1 MPNESTPNGAPAPLA
16 RRLATI
22 LCADIAG
29 YSQMMGVN
37 EERTVRVF
45 RGHRE
50 IFESLVNLHRGR
62 IFNTAGDALL
72 ADFNSAVE
80 AVRCATEIQAAL
92 RTRNEHLAP
101 EEKMLFRM
109 GINLGDVIVQGE
121 DLLGDGVNVA
131 ARIQTAT
138 EPGGICISGSVYD
151 QIQNKLSLDFKLLG
165 EQTYKNIAKPVRTY
179 TINEGVAV
187 TAPAPR
193 RSSKLPAAIAAAV
206 LVIGGAGYW
215 GYQQYDARRAEQV
228 RIESQLS
235 AQLAAQKQATEQAQ
249 RAAEDAKR
257 DAQLQAQKQ
266 LAEEAMRRA
275 QEERN
280 RVEQDR
286 KLLETEKRV
295 ADAAKKQATEQ
306 AQRAAEDAKRD
317 AQLQAQKQA
326 AAETLRR
333 AQEERNRLE
342 QDRKLLETE
351 KRVAD
356 AAKKQAAASQR
367 AAPAATI
374 APKSATPHDGFYSG
388 RLCSYPKDDPKPNCW
403 PVALFVRNG
412 IAEGSYPSWGL
423 TTKINGTI
431 AANGALELKL
441 AGWTRNG
448 NPFDGALAGRVTD
461 DAITASGLWQDGRAV
476 SGDWKRAQEERN
488 RVEQD
493 RKLLETEKRV
503 ADAAQKQ
510 AAASQRATPA
520 ATLAPKSAT
529 PHDGAYSGRLCNY
542 PKGDPKPNCW
552 SVALVVR
559 NGIAEGNW
567 ISRSTQKASSANG
580 TIAANGAVE
589 LRLAAWTRK
598 GNSIDGILAG
608 RVADDAITASGQWRD
623 GAAITGDWK
632 RTQ

>member
-367 AAPAATI
+367 AAPAATL
-374 APKSATPHDGFYSG
+374 ASKSATPHDG
-388 RLCSYPKDDPKPNCW
+388 
-403 PVALFVRNG
+403 
-412 IAEGSYPSWGL
+412 
-423 TTKINGTI
+423 T
-431 AANGALELKL
+431 
-441 AGWTRNG
+441 
-448 NPFDGALAGRVTD
+448 
-461 DAITASGLWQDGRAV
+461 
-476 SGDWKRAQEERN
+476 
-488 RVEQD
+488 
-493 RKLLETEKRV
+493 
-503 ADAAQKQ
+503 
-510 AAASQRATPA
+510 
-520 ATLAPKSAT
+520 
-529 PHDGAYSGRLCNY
+529 YSGRLCNY
-542 PKGDPKPNCW
+542 PKDDPKPNCW

-567 ISRSTQKASSANG
+567 ISRATQKASSANG

-598 GNSIDGILAG
+598 GNPDDGILVG
-608 RVADDAITASGQWRD
+608 RVADDAITTSGQWRG